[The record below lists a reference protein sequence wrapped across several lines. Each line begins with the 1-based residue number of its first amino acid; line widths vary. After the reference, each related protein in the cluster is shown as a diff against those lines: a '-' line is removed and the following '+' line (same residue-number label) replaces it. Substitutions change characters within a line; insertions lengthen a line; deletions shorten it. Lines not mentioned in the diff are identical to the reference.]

1 MSDLQKHIKELLK
14 DPEFKKEWEN
24 SEGEFQA
31 MKALVEA
38 RIEAGIT
45 QTELAKQSGIRQE
58 TISRIEN
65 GTANTTVN
73 TLAKV
78 ARALDRE
85 LRIEF
90 V

>member
-1 MSDLQKHIKELLK
+1 MSDLQEHIKGLLD
-14 DPEFKKEWEN
+14 DPEFKKEWEE

-38 RIEAGIT
+38 RSEVGIT
-45 QTELAKQSGIRQE
+45 QTELAAQSGIRQE

-65 GTANTTVN
+65 GIANTTVR

-78 ARALDRE
+78 AKALNKE
-85 LRIEF
+85 LKIEF

>member
-1 MSDLQKHIKELLK
+1 MSDLQRHIRELLN
-14 DPEFKKEWEN
+14 DSEFRKAWEE

-38 RIEAGIT
+38 RNEAGIT
-45 QTELAKQSGIRQE
+45 QTELAEQSGIRQE
-58 TISRIEN
+58 TISRIES
-65 GTANTTVN
+65 GIANTTVR

-78 ARALDRE
+78 AKALNKE